1 MVRDMTVLGLDL
13 GTSTGWAINRHGAW
27 VSGTWDL
34 APSRG
39 DSPGMRFI
47 RLRRRLNELW
57 GAYPTVRLVVYER
70 PHHRG
75 GHPTEVLL
83 GLVAVVQEWCA
94 ERQIPHEAIHTGT
107 LKKWATGSGRADKDA
122 MMAACEE
129 KTGVI
134 PLTDDEADA
143 VLLAARAV
151 ERGGENV

>member
-1 MVRDMTVLGLDL
+1 
-13 GTSTGWAINRHGAW
+13 
-27 VSGTWDL
+27 
-34 APSRG
+34 
-39 DSPGMRFI
+39 
-47 RLRRRLNELW
+47 
-57 GAYPTVRLVVYER
+57 
-70 PHHRG
+70 
-75 GHPTEVLL
+75 VLL

-151 ERGGENV
+151 ERGGDDDRP